1 MNNITKV
8 NYNNKEYAVLNVR
21 YKKTNLP
28 VVLDIEDYDNIQNLN
43 KRWKYHNSGLICC
56 SHTYENKSKDIF
68 IHNILMIL
76 KSHDLKEP
84 AQETSIIHLNRIGLD
99 NRRDNLF
106 YNTNNKT
113 INKNIKKK
121 KRTIN
126 LLDKNIDSSK
136 LPTYVWYL
144 KENGTHG
151 ERFSVNIGDI
161 KWKTTSSKKVSLLEK
176 LELAKDYLKNLK
188 KTNPE
193 YFLTFSMNGDLNKQ
207 GYELKKSFID
217 IIKKAGYINVQEIC
231 TLQNITDSILN

>member
-1 MNNITKV
+1 
-8 NYNNKEYAVLNVR
+8 
-21 YKKTNLP
+21 
-28 VVLDIEDYDNIQNLN
+28 
-43 KRWKYHNSGLICC
+43 
-56 SHTYENKSKDIF
+56 
-68 IHNILMIL
+68 
-76 KSHDLKEP
+76 
-84 AQETSIIHLNRIGLD
+84 LD
-99 NRRDNLF
+99 NRRDNIF
-106 YNTNNKT
+106 YDSYDKKFK
-113 INKNIKKK
+113 KNLKKK
-121 KRTIN
+121 KRTI
-126 LLDKNIDSSK
+126 K
-136 LPTYVWYL
+136 LPENSLIKPDLIPTYVWYL

-151 ERFSVNIGDI
+151 ERFSVNIGDK